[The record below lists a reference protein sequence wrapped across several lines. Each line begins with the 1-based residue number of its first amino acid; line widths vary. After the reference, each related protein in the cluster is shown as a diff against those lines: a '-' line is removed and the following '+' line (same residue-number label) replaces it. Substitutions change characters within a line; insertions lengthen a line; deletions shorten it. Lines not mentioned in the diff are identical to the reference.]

1 MKFERRDIYWA
12 QKLSDE
18 CFDNLLK
25 AAVELGESSELISS
39 EGIREIQKVI
49 VRNASIMSMVSKK
62 ISDCAIAE
70 GAEEDEK
77 QTSN

>member
-12 QKLSDE
+12 QKLRDE
-18 CFDNLLK
+18 CFDNLIK

-49 VRNASIMSMVSKK
+49 VRNASIMSMVSK